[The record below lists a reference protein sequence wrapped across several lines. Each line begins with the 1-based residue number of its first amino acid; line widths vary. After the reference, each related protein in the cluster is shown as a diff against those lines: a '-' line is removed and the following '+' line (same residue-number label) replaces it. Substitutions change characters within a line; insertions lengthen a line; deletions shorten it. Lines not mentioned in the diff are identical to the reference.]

1 MKYKF
6 TMKRSYNEIEFI
18 FDDFAEGCRFMQDA
32 LIHSNGDISFT
43 VEAITEEEEEESTD
57 EE

>member
-6 TMKRSYNEIEFI
+6 TMTEGYKDIEFI
-18 FDDFAEGCRFMQDA
+18 FNSFSEGCRFMQDA

-43 VEAITEEEEEESTD
+43 VEAITEEGESTD

>member
-6 TMKRSYNEIEFI
+6 TMTEGYKDVEFI
-18 FDDFAEGCRFMQDA
+18 FNIFAEGCTFMQEA
-32 LIHSNGDISFT
+32 LNHSNGDISFT
-43 VEAITEEEEEESTD
+43 VEAITEEEEGESTV